1 MLPTPSGRHDANHAL
16 LHLHTT
22 MIRLLFQGG
31 FIYAQDQN
39 QKARKDV
46 LVQLRY
52 VQKSTL
58 YERLTPKIK
67 YIKRV

>member
-1 MLPTPSGRHDANHAL
+1 
-16 LHLHTT
+16 
-22 MIRLLFQGG
+22 MIHLLFQGG